1 MAEGS
6 SRRWAA
12 GGGDRLVPDDPDVV
26 EVSTEAAAGRGLPGR
41 QKRKRKQVFRGDIIE
56 LDADDDPNGVAVIG
70 ENASDQA
77 NKQAVST
84 HTDWQSHA
92 KSNVPDNS
100 AGPSAIPATN
110 VSPWDVMGDFHQ
122 NAAGPSAI
130 PATNVY
136 QWDGFHQN
144 VAGPSAILAGNFYP
158 WDGLGAYHGATVTP
172 PVYFDQYVAASGGG
186 SYAFNKG
193 EANNYYNYNNL
204 LMEGG
209 GNFSLNANY
218 FTETAPVLGTFLPL
232 GHMTSPEMPHQPS
245 QTKIAN
251 NETDEK
257 YNTFKQFDTVGDHSD
272 HFYTRPGNGKA
283 LTVKKPSKNWVKR
296 IQHEWKVLE
305 KDLPETIFVRVY
317 EERMDLLRAVIIGP
331 AGTPY
336 HDGLFFFDV
345 QFPSQYPSKP
355 PLVNYRSGG
364 LRLNPNL
371 YNCGKVCLS
380 LLNTWTGSGCEKW
393 SPTNSTMLQV
403 LVSIQALVLNAKPY
417 FNEPGYAMHANT
429 SHGEK
434 MSMAYNEEAF
444 LLSCKTI
451 MYSLHNPPKHFEDF
465 VVGHFRKYGCKL
477 LRGCKAYMDGAQV
490 GCLVGDGVQDVD
502 EGDKSCSNEFKVS
515 LKILFVGLRTEFTN
529 IGVDCTEFQNCG
541 ATIATADTTLKL

>member
-1 MAEGS
+1 MK
-6 SRRWAA
+6 
-12 GGGDRLVPDDPDVV
+12 VDPVLLNLTCCI
-26 EVSTEAAAGRGLPGR
+26 SN
-41 QKRKRKQVFRGDIIE
+41 QQVFRGDIIE

-355 PLVNYRSGG
+355 P
-364 LRLNPNL
+364 
-371 YNCGKVCLS
+371 
-380 LLNTWTGSGCEKW
+380 
-393 SPTNSTMLQV
+393 
-403 LVSIQALVLNAKPY
+403 
-417 FNEPGYAMHANT
+417 
-429 SHGEK
+429 
-434 MSMAYNEEAF
+434 
-444 LLSCKTI
+444 
-451 MYSLHNPPKHFEDF
+451 HFEDF